1 LIKKS
6 ITVLKITITAIII
19 IYLINVTDFNLLKDI
34 ILNSNKTLL
43 FSSFLILLLIT
54 VFQAYRFSFVS
65 SNFEININLYKSWK
79 NIAIGILYNQV
90 LPSTIGGD
98 GIRFL
103 NLKELKY
110 NTKNSLKSII
120 IDRVY
125 GLLGLCLICLVGSLA
140 IISFNFNSRFLIVTQ
155 LISFTSIAFFL
166 FSPFVFKKYSSN
178 FLKKIKV
185 LELLN
190 NLYFFNN
197 NKTISKVLLLSIFI
211 HFLLS
216 IVGFLI
222 LGALN
227 ISVDLWPFLWLF
239 LSSLLISTI
248 PVSIGG
254 WGFREGIFIISMRL
268 IGIDTETS
276 IAISFIYAF
285 ETSIIGLIG
294 GVLWSSR
301 FLKKN

>member
-1 LIKKS
+1 MIKKS
-6 ITVLKITITAIII
+6 ITVFKIIITAIII
-19 IYLINVTDFNLLKDI
+19 IYLINVTDFNLLSDI

-43 FSSFLILLLIT
+43 FTSFLILLLIT
-54 VFQAYRFSFVS
+54 IFQAYRFSFVS

-98 GIRFL
+98 SIRFL

-110 NTKNSLKSII
+110 NTKNSVKSIL

-125 GLLGLCLICLVGSLA
+125 GLLSLCLICFVGSLA
-140 IISFNFNSRFLIVTQ
+140 IISFSFNSRFLIVTQ
-155 LISFTSIAFFL
+155 LISFSSIVFFL
-166 FSPFVFKKYSSN
+166 FSPFVFKKYFSI
-178 FLKKIKV
+178 FLKKIKIF
-185 LELLN
+185 ELFN
-190 NLYFFNN
+190 DLYFSNN
-197 NKTISKVLLLSIFI
+197 NKIISKVLLLSIII
-211 HFLLS
+211 HFLVS
-216 IVGFLI
+216 TVGFLI
-222 LGALN
+222 LSALN
-227 ISVDLWPFLWLF
+227 VNIDFWPFIWLF

-248 PVSIGG
+248 PISIGG

-294 GVLWSSR
+294 GILWTSR